1 MLWYRKSFKITKK
14 TLSFLFES
22 LYSLK
27 KDGYKKFRPRFQGP
41 PCLPWGQGIK
51 HFKIRNQSLSPAA
64 FRND

>member
-1 MLWYRKSFKITKK
+1 MVSKIIQNYKNK

-41 PCLPWGQGIK
+41 PCLPLGQGIK
-51 HFKIRNQSLSPAA
+51 HFKVRNQSLSPAA
-64 FRND
+64 FI